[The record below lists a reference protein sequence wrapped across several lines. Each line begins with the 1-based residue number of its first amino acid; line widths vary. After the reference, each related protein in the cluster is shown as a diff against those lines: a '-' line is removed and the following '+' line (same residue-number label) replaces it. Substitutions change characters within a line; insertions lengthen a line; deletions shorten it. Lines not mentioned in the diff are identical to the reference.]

1 MYTTRSTQVVISP
14 NGQDVIT
21 ISEDGTAQVWDM
33 NVGDCVMQVRTHVC
47 VRVRVC
53 VCVHV
58 YVYVNVCVCVHVYV
72 NVCVR
77 VCIYVCVCVRVHDAT
92 PCLISVQK
100 SATASGSHFGRR
112 GHHQQLV

>member
-1 MYTTRSTQVVISP
+1 MISP

-47 VRVRVC
+47 VRVR
-53 VCVHV
+53 
-58 YVYVNVCVCVHVYV
+58 VCVCVHVYV